1 VLTAHVIQD
10 RNFESRLAP
19 EWDALLDSV
28 PSATPFQSRHWV
40 GAWWRAF
47 GARKQPHVIEVR
59 ETSGELV
66 GLVPLYRTRFPWRAL
81 RPMGTGVSDYLDPLC
96 QAGRENECV
105 AALAEMLAEPKGV
118 DLVDLHQWREPWA
131 ERLQS
136 ASSAP
141 LRRIADEAC
150 YTLDLPSTW
159 DEYVAGLSKSLR
171 YEARRLDKAPYACGQ
186 ADVRTLTDPEE
197 VREGLEALFD
207 LHAKRWRKRGLPGVF
222 ALSRVRRFHHSY
234 AKAALEAG
242 HLRLSAIR
250 SGDVIVGVI
259 YAMAIGDRVFFYQSG
274 FDPEAKTL
282 SPGTVL
288 VAHTLREAIRDG
300 ARTFDFLRG
309 DEPYK
314 LRWQPQ
320 HRSVNSRLML
330 PLRRPLGQAGAT
342 VNRWRVR
349 LEARIR
355 TRIAS
360 RA

>member
-1 VLTAHVIQD
+1 MLKANIRTD
-10 RNFESRLAP
+10 PDFESRLAQ

-28 PSATPFQSRHWV
+28 SSATPFQSRAWI
-40 GAWWRAF
+40 GSWWRAF
-47 GARKQPHVIEVR
+47 GRGKEPFVVEIRDPV
-59 ETSGELV
+59 GELV
-66 GLVPLYRTRFPWRAL
+66 GLAPLYRTRLPWRAL
-81 RPMGTGVSDYLDPLC
+81 RSMGAGVSDYLDPVFR
-96 QAGRENECV
+96 AGYEEAGVTCF
-105 AALAEMLAEPKGV
+105 AEAISSLRGV
-118 DLVDLHQWREPWA
+118 DLIDLHQWREPWA
-131 ERLQS
+131 DRLES
-136 ASSAP
+136 IAAFP
-141 LRRIADEAC
+141 VRRLPDEAC
-150 YTLDLPSTW
+150 YTLDLPSDW

-171 YEARRLDKAPYACGQ
+171 YEARRLEKAPYATGE
-186 ADVRTLTDPEE
+186 AEVRTLKEPHE

-222 ALSRVRRFHHSY
+222 ALPKVRRFHHDY
-234 AKAALEAG
+234 AQTALLAG
-242 HLRLSAIR
+242 QLRLSTIR
-250 SGDVIVGVI
+250 SGDAIVGVI
-259 YAMAIGDRVFFYQSG
+259 YAMGIGDRVFFYQSG
-274 FDPEAKTL
+274 FDPQAKAL

-288 VAHTLREAIRDG
+288 VAHTLREAIRAG
-300 ARTFDFLRG
+300 ATTFDFLRG

-349 LEARIR
+349 IEAKIR